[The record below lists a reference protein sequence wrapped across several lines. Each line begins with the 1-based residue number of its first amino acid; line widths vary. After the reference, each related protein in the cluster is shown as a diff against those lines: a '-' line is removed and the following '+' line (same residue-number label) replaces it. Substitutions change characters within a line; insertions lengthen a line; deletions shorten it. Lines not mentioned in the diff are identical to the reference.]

1 MIGIIGPADSV
12 ALAESVAAEQG
23 LGDQVVGRAYSRVEE
38 APALARELDRIC
50 QVLLFTGRVPY
61 SLARA
66 HGHLAATMRY
76 VPHSGADLYRTL
88 VLLLREHRGDLPRI
102 SLDTIQPTIVREAY
116 EDLGLDPPRHI
127 LGLEAE
133 DDPERIRAS
142 AEITAFHRRL
152 AEAGEVDV
160 CVTCLGEVDGAL
172 RDAGVRTWRIAHTR
186 AVLREALDAAALQAR
201 LAITET
207 TQPAA
212 VILASDGPAG
222 GAGVAGD
229 GHGSYDVQR
238 RRLRARE
245 AAIDLAERLQ
255 GRLGDLDEDTFIIQ
269 TNRGAI
275 DAAVARLVAGYG
287 GPLDP
292 DRSASGLRM
301 GIGMGATVS
310 GAEENARRAL
320 VMSERDGDLHVAA
333 ADGTV
338 TRVGRTGHAETLRLR
353 ETDVAMARL
362 ARQLGLG
369 PLALTRLTRALRQL
383 DASAVTAAELAQAY
397 GIEARSARRL
407 MTALQRAGI
416 AIPQGRQGG
425 PRAGRPQT
433 VYRIDVGRLVPEEG
447 SRG

>member
-1 MIGIIGPADSV
+1 
-12 ALAESVAAEQG
+12 
-23 LGDQVVGRAYSRVEE
+23 VEE
-38 APALARELDRIC
+38 APTLARELDRVC

-61 SLARA
+61 SLAQA
-66 HGHLAATMRY
+66 SGNLSAALRY

-133 DDPERIRAS
+133 DDPERIRDS
-142 AEITAFHRRL
+142 AEIVAFHRGL
-152 AEAGEVDV
+152 AEAGEVEI
-160 CVTCLGEVDGAL
+160 CVTCLGEVDRAL
-172 RDAGVRTWRIAHTR
+172 RDAGVHTWRITHTR

-212 VILASDGPAG
+212 VILALTDGPTGVAG
-222 GAGVAGD
+222 AVAGD
-229 GHGSYDVQR
+229 GHAPYDAQR

-245 AAIDLAERLQ
+245 AALDLAERLQ
-255 GRLGDLDEDTFIIQ
+255 GRLGDLDEDTFIVH

-275 DAAVARLVAGYG
+275 DAAVARLIAGHG

-292 DRSASGLRM
+292 DRSPSGLRM
-301 GIGMGATVS
+301 GIGMGATVP

-320 VMSERDGDLHVAA
+320 VMGNRDGDLHVAA

-369 PLALTRLTRALRQL
+369 PLALTRLTRALRQV

-416 AIPQGRQGG
+416 AMPQGRQGG
-425 PRAGRPQT
+425 ARAGRPQT

-447 SRG
+447 GRG